1 MNAAKIFKLVERIR
15 LMCEETYNSEHPMQY
30 AEMSE
35 IEQCCDE
42 IEKEVSEDATD

>member
-1 MNAAKIFKLVERIR
+1 MNAAKIVKLVERIR
-15 LMCEETYNSEHPMQY
+15 LMCEETYNQEMPMQY

-42 IEKEVSEDATD
+42 IEKEVCDND